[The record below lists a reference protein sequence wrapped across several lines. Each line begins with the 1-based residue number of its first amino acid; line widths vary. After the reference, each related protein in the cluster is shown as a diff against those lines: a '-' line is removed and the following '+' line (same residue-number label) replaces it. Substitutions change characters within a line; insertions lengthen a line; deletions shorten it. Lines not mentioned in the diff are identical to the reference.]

1 MMIDCSVQN
10 GVKTICS
17 GNSNRL
23 RRQTMSLGLQI
34 QLQRLISFLALLI
47 ILLVG
52 AASTSAQNQ
61 SNGPIYQVEVEG
73 IVTDVTINYLR
84 RALDQAEASSA
95 TALIIQLSSDGS
107 VLRSIRPFAGE
118 LAEAEVPVVVYVAPT
133 STEAGAA
140 GTFFLSAAAIAA
152 MAPDTSFGN
161 STPLANIDALLS
173 EQTQNLL
180 LDNVIQQLRDWNT
193 SHGRNTDWIDRA
205 VRDGAI
211 INNEQAIATNPPTVD
226 LVARDNTELLTLLEG
241 RTVELANGQQVQ
253 LNTLGQTTTPIA
265 PTLWEQFL
273 MFITSPTVAFLLLVM
288 GAIAIYAEIVTP
300 GIGVLAGLGVVLIL
314 TALGGLLVLPVRWL
328 SFVGVLLAFGIVGA
342 DLFVPS
348 HGALTVIGIV
358 ILVVSALTL
367 IDTAQAPNTFIA
379 LWAIAMV
386 ALIVAAFAAIGLW
399 LILRTRN
406 QPIATGQEGLV
417 GRLAEVRKR
426 LEPEGMVFVEGA
438 LWRAISEDG
447 EVEPGDW
454 VRVTAVYDLRLVVR
468 RLEAEAEAEGKLRL

>member
-1 MMIDCSVQN
+1 MMPYDPYV
-10 GVKTICS
+10 
-17 GNSNRL
+17 
-23 RRQTMSLGLQI
+23 
-34 QLQRLISFLALLI
+34 QLQRLISFAILLI
-47 ILLVG
+47 ILLAG
-52 AASTSAQNQ
+52 AGLATAQAQ
-61 SNGPIYQVEVEG
+61 ANGPIYHVEVEG

-133 STEAGAA
+133 GTEAGTA

-161 STPLANIDALLS
+161 STPLASVDELLS

-180 LDNVIQQLRDWNT
+180 LDDVTQQLRDWNAN
-193 SHGRNTDWIDRA
+193 HGRNTDWIDRA

-226 LVARDNTELLTLLEG
+226 LVARDDAELLTLLEG
-241 RTVELANGQQVQ
+241 RTIELANGQQIQ

-273 MFITSPTVAFLLLVM
+273 MFITNPTVAFLLLVM
-288 GAIAIYAEIVTP
+288 GAIAIYGEIVTP
-300 GIGVLAGLGVVLIL
+300 GVGVLAGLGVVLIL

-386 ALIVAAFAAIGLW
+386 ALLVAAFAAIGLW

-406 QPIATGQEGLV
+406 QPVATGQEGLV

-454 VRVTAVYDLRLVVR
+454 VRVMAVYDLRLVVR
-468 RLEAEAEAEGKLRL
+468 RLDAESETEGKLRL